1 MRMVFAT
8 SPLSRFVRALDVK
21 NHLWCL
27 HIAFVDL
34 HTCVHTLGR
43 QYFGDSRFDGSSFT
57 EPRTT
62 RNPFF
67 FSSGHALQMSWC
79 VPPVAMNNI
88 FKMAS

>member
-8 SPLSRFVRALDVK
+8 SPLYRFVRALDVK

-43 QYFGDSRFDGSSFT
+43 QYFGDTHFDGSSFT
-57 EPRTT
+57 EQRTT
-62 RNPFF
+62 RNSFF
-67 FSSGHALQMSWC
+67 FLL
-79 VPPVAMNNI
+79 AMLCR
-88 FKMAS
+88 